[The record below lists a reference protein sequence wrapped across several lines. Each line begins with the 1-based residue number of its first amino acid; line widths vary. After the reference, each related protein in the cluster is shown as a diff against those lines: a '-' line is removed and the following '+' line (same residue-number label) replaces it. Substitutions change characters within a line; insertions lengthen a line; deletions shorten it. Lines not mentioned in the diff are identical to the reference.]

1 MLILRS
7 FRKGQV
13 ARSARQ
19 ITLEVAMQPKTE
31 GPEEIHKADGTLEEE
46 RTYPRSADPRRSK
59 G

>member
-1 MLILRS
+1 M
-7 FRKGQV
+7 